1 MRKSLLRC
9 AVVIVCFSMLAMF
22 SLVSCKP
29 AAQVSETSPETAAKA
44 ETTKE
49 TAAETEMKEPYKI
62 ALSNSF
68 MGNDWRQE
76 MQWVT
81 ELVAQKSPFKEKVT
95 LRIVNVENTPEAQSD
110 SIDVLVQEGYDAI
123 LVDASSPTAL
133 NPAIERATKAGVVIV
148 SFDQVVTAESA
159 WKIETDF
166 NKIPNIQANYLV
178 KAINAKGNMVM
189 DRGLPGAPISKLLY
203 DGAREVFDQYP
214 DIKIVAEYDG
224 QYAQGPSEQGMNAA
238 LAANPEIDAVYTQG
252 YTSPIIKAIKAA
264 NRPLVPMSG
273 FLYNGDLLALVDDNV
288 VGIVANNIPG
298 LGAMAL
304 KTAVDIIEGGNPP
317 NHIVVDPTF
326 AATDTSIDVG
336 VPVEKIE
343 IGKTCWR
350 EYPFGFDWPVLLS
363 DFPAQVTPEEV
374 AQYVGKYTK

>member
-1 MRKSLLRC
+1 
-9 AVVIVCFSMLAMF
+9 
-22 SLVSCKP
+22 
-29 AAQVSETSPETAAKA
+29 
-44 ETTKE
+44 
-49 TAAETEMKEPYKI
+49 
-62 ALSNSF
+62 
-68 MGNDWRQE
+68 
-76 MQWVT
+76 
-81 ELVAQKSPFKEKVT
+81 
-95 LRIVNVENTPEAQSD
+95 
-110 SIDVLVQEGYDAI
+110 
-123 LVDASSPTAL
+123 
-133 NPAIERATKAGVVIV
+133 
-148 SFDQVVTAESA
+148 
-159 WKIETDF
+159 
-166 NKIPNIQANYLV
+166 
-178 KAINAKGNMVM
+178 
-189 DRGLPGAPISKLLY
+189 
-203 DGAREVFDQYP
+203 VFDQYP